1 MEFVGNSPDLKKAL
15 AHPVKPKGGPRAVV
29 GNAGGCRNSHQLC
42 EATAA
47 DLAVLG
53 SLRQGDPEG
62 RQDRQARGHR
72 GGDPPPRDRASQRR
86 LVVTFMFG

>member
-53 SLRQGDPEG
+53 SLREGDPEG
-62 RQDRQARGHR
+62 RQDR
-72 GGDPPPRDRASQRR
+72 RAAAPGRPLASALRR
-86 LVVTFMFG
+86 NHQN